1 MQACWCYR
9 QPSQLHTRDLLQA
22 CWRCAVH
29 MSKHEVLYLQ
39 EQFSHP
45 KAFEGERFWTCICF
59 VVVRSTAACMRIKT
73 LGSEPPIKDSSRPE
87 AFAGE
92 RAKQG
97 QRSPDSGF
105 ASYLSHPAITGPPPI
120 LSFG

>member
-9 QPSQLHTRDLLQA
+9 QPSQLRTRDLLQA

-39 EQFSHP
+39 EQFSYP

-59 VVVRSTAACMRIKT
+59 VVVHSTAACMRIKT
-73 LGSEPPIKDSSRPE
+73 LSSEPPIKGSSRPE
-87 AFAGE
+87 ADIEQLNVQQEA
-92 RAKQG
+92 AN
-97 QRSPDSGF
+97 QRPIQLTPSG
-105 ASYLSHPAITGPPPI
+105 SN
-120 LSFG
+120 LSF

>member
-39 EQFSHP
+39 EQFSCP

-59 VVVRSTAACMRIKT
+59 VVVHSAAANMRTNT
-73 LGSEPPIKDSSRPE
+73 LGSEPSIKDSSRP
-87 AFAGE
+87 
-92 RAKQG
+92 RAVIRRPTMKRYHDRCLKAQAA
-97 QRSPDSGF
+97 Q
-105 ASYLSHPAITGPPPI
+105 ASNVWKP
-120 LSFG
+120 